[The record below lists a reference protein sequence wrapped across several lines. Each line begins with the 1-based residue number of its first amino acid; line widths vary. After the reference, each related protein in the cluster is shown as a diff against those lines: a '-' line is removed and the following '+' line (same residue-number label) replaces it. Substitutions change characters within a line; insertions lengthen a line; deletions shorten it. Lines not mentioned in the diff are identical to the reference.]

1 MENNAHSFEQLL
13 LKVVDDG
20 DIKNIMKLLRFGI
33 STNICDNNGDPLLF
47 IPIVNGNVEMLDVL
61 LTCGNCDLNKSSQ
74 EYRTPLMLAVEMDDI
89 RMIRHL
95 IKAGA
100 NVNTTD
106 NLGKTALLLALEE
119 GKFEIA
125 EYLIK
130 HGSDV
135 NSVDDL
141 GQSALFHIT
150 SGERRDCTRIIRIL
164 LQCDYKIKENIDQI
178 SREEI
183 ATYQKQQEKRIPTL
197 VRKISL
203 KMKRLPSFRQSS
215 RITKFS

>member
-1 MENNAHSFEQLL
+1 METTARSVEQLFLRVVECGDTKTL
-13 LKVVDDG
+13 LK
-20 DIKNIMKLLRFGI
+20 LLNFGK
-33 STNICDNNGDPLLF
+33 SSNVCDSNGDPLLF
-47 IPIVNGNVEMLDVL
+47 IPIVNGNVEMLDTL
-61 LTCGNCDLNKSSQ
+61 LTYGDCDLELSNH
-74 EYRTPLMLAVEMDDI
+74 EDRTPLMLAVEMDDI
-89 RMIRHL
+89 RMIRRL
-95 IKAGA
+95 IKAGSK
-100 NVNTTD
+100 VNAID
-106 NLGKTALLLALEE
+106 NLGKTPLLLALED

-141 GQSALFHIT
+141 GQSALLHIT
-150 SGERRDCTRIIRIL
+150 RGERRDCSRIIRIL
-164 LQCDYKIKENIDQI
+164 LQCDYKIKEKIDEI

-183 ATYQKQQEKRIPTL
+183 VSYQKQQERKIPTL

-215 RITKFS
+215 RITKYS